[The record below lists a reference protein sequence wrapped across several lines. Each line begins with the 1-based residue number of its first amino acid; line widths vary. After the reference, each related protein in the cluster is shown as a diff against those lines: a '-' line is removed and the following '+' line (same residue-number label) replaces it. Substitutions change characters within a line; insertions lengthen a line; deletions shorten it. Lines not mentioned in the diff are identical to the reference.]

1 MLSEIEIQGMLIDY
15 LMILENRGTLFFQR
29 TNNNTIFDTKASKFR
44 KVAKGQKKGFPDIM
58 VIKDGRTIGIE
69 VKTEIGR
76 QSDHQKEIEQMFIK
90 NGAEYY
96 VVRSLKDLKE
106 ILK

>member
-29 TNNNTIFDTKASKFR
+29 TNNNAIYDTKSSKFR
-44 KVAKGQKKGFPDIM
+44 RAAKGQKKGFPDIM

-69 VKTEIGR
+69 VKAENGR
-76 QSDHQKEIEQMFIK
+76 QSEHQKEIEHLFKK

-96 VVRSLKDLKE
+96 IVRSLKELKE